1 MRLHRLVLLV
11 CAALSGLG
19 ALPLVGELD
28 SCKWVFDVYVD
39 DRYIGEHFFELRSG
53 EEELILSTVAQ
64 FEYKI
69 LFFSAFRYEHKNTE
83 VWDRQGLLAIDAFT
97 DSNGKEFLVRGE
109 RTADGFALTTH
120 ESEQDLP
127 TGLKTFAYWN
137 PSILNENRLLN
148 SQTGEYVPVEV
159 VNRGLEMVDYQ
170 GSELE
175 AIRYDLVLSEG
186 PIRVWYGKEDQRW
199 LALESV
205 TGGGRLLKYVP
216 RMLPLAT
223 SLRQLDPL

>member
-1 MRLHRLVLLV
+1 MILQRLIGLV
-11 CAALSGLG
+11 CVILPGVG
-19 ALPLVGELD
+19 ALPLAGELD

-39 DRYIGEHFFELRSG
+39 DRYIGEHFFELSAG
-53 EEELILSTVAQ
+53 DEQLVLSTVAQ

-109 RTADGFALTTH
+109 RTADGFALTTY

-127 TGLKTFAYWN
+127 AGLKTFAYWN
-137 PSILNENRLLN
+137 PSILDEERLLN
-148 SQTGEYVPVEV
+148 SQTGEYVFVDV
-159 VNRGLEMVDYQ
+159 VNRGMEVVEYQ

-186 PIRVWYGKEDQRW
+186 PISIWYGKDDQRW
-199 LALESV
+199 LALESE

-216 RMLPLAT
+216 KKLPLAD
-223 SLRQLDPL
+223 SLPQLGLL